1 MSFEGDRINVLPTTR
16 NLIDQYITKPEYSY
30 RLNLYTIYN
39 LANHKMQ
46 QKPKPIPS
54 AENIFLFIP
63 NIIGYGRIILA
74 LVSFYYM
81 PFDPLVAMLLY
92 LTSCLLD
99 AFDGAAARKFG
110 QGTKFGAVLDMLTDR
125 CCTTC
130 LIMMLCNFYPTYL
143 VIFQLLVSLD
153 ITSHWTQM
161 YATLTK
167 GGTSH
172 KNIRA
177 EANPLLRIYY
187 KDRVV
192 LFLFCAC
199 AELFYVFLY
208 LMFFYTNPVLF
219 GLSVCQIGA
228 ILNAPIFIAKQII
241 NVFQLQY
248 ACLDIS
254 AIDIMERQKAFD
266 KREDKQTVCSETS
279 NQ

>member
-1 MSFEGDRINVLPTTR
+1 MNP
-16 NLIDQYITKPEYSY
+16 
-30 RLNLYTIYN
+30 
-39 LANHKMQ
+39 
-46 QKPKPIPS
+46 

-63 NIIGYGRIILA
+63 NLIGYVRIILA

-81 PFDPLVAMLLY
+81 PFDAVITTVLY

-125 CCTTC
+125 CGTIC
-130 LIMMLCNFYPTYL
+130 LIMVLCDFYPSYIL
-143 VIFQLLVSLD
+143 AFQCLVSLD
-153 ITSHWTQM
+153 ITSHWAQM

-192 LFLFCAC
+192 LFVFCAC
-199 AELFYVFLY
+199 AELFYIFLY
-208 LMFFYTNPVLF
+208 LMHFFETPFLF
-219 GLSVCQIGA
+219 GLSFCQLGVIV
-228 ILNAPIFIAKQII
+228 NAPIFVAKQVI

-254 AIDIMERQKAFD
+254 AIDITERQKAFN
-266 KREDKQTVCSETS
+266 KKEDKQTVCSETS
-279 NQ
+279 TQ